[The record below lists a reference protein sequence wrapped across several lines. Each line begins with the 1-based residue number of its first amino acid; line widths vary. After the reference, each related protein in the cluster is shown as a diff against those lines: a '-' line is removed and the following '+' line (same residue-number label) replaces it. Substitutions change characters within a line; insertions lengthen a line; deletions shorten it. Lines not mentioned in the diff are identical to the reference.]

1 MNYSSNKYQN
11 IIIGGGHAGCEAALA
26 SARMGVETLLIT
38 LNIDNIALMPC
49 NPSIGGPAKG
59 HLTREIDALGGEM
72 AKATDKS
79 YIQVRMLNTRKGPA
93 VQALRAQ
100 VDKLEYQNQMRQA
113 LFAQDHLDIKQEIVT
128 EIVYDNEGAV
138 SGVKTIYDSM
148 YSAKSIVITSGTYL
162 KGRII
167 IGGLKT
173 IGGPQGQHSAESL
186 TDSLEKRGIE
196 IGRFKT
202 GTPARV
208 DKRTVDTSKMEL
220 QPSDD
225 KKWSFSFEDIAKQEK
240 MIPCYL
246 TYTNEET
253 HQIIRD
259 NIHRAPLYCGIID
272 SLGPRYCPSIE
283 DKIMRFPDKKSH
295 QIFIE
300 PEGYNS
306 AELYIQGLSTSLPL
320 DVQVEMMHTIAGL
333 EKAEIIRPAYAIEYD
348 YVNPTQLKPTL
359 ELKKVPGLYCAGQ
372 INGTSGYEE
381 AAAQGLLAG
390 INAALKIKG
399 LQEKI
404 LLRSSSYIGVLID
417 DLVTKGTNEPYRMFT
432 ARSEY
437 RLLLRQD
444 NADQRL
450 TAIGHE
456 LGLISE
462 ERFNRFTN
470 KLEKI
475 ETETKRIERIVV
487 GPKVPGIN
495 EYLVSKGSTPITQ
508 GYGLKELLKRPEL
521 GYDIVDE
528 FYPSNTE
535 LSLEVT
541 EQVTLGIKYAGYIQ
555 KQKDQVKRFAKMEKK
570 QLPDDLEYDHIRGL
584 TKEAAQ
590 KLEKMQPASIGQAS
604 RISGISPAD
613 ITVLLVH
620 LEKRKR
626 NDGDTK

>member
-1 MNYSSNKYQN
+1 MTYISNQYQN

-113 LFAQDHLDIKQEIVT
+113 LFSQDHLDIKQEIVT
-128 EIVYDNEGAV
+128 EIVYDKSGAV
-138 SGVKTIYDSM
+138 SGVKTVYDSF
-148 YSAKSIVITSGTYL
+148 YSAKTIVITSGTYL

-167 IGGLKT
+167 IGELKT

-208 DKRTVDTSKMEL
+208 DKRTVNIDKMEL
-220 QPSDD
+220 QPSDE
-225 KKWSFSFEDIAKQEK
+225 KQWSFSFENIVKQK
-240 MIPCYL
+240 QMVPCYL
-246 TYTNEET
+246 TYTNEQT

-300 PEGYNS
+300 PEGYDS
-306 AELYIQGLSTSLPL
+306 SELYIQGLSTSLPL
-320 DVQVEMMHTIAGL
+320 DVQVEMMHTITGL
-333 EKAEIIRPAYAIEYD
+333 ENAEIIRPAYAIEYD
-348 YVNPTQLKPTL
+348 YVNPTQLKATL
-359 ELKKVPGLYCAGQ
+359 ELKEVPGLYCAGQ

-381 AAAQGLLAG
+381 AAAQGLIAG
-390 INAALKIKG
+390 INAALKVKG
-399 LQEKI
+399 LPEKI

-462 ERFNRFTN
+462 ERFGRFKI
-470 KLEKI
+470 KLAEI
-475 ETETKRIERIVV
+475 EEETKRLENIIV

-495 EYLVSKGSTPITQ
+495 EYLISKGSTPITQ

-521 GYDIVDE
+521 GYNIVE
-528 FYPSNTE
+528 QFYPSDRD
-535 LSLEVT
+535 LSQEII

-555 KQKDQVKRFAKMEKK
+555 KQKDQVDRFAKMEKK
-570 QLPDDLEYDHIRGL
+570 QLPDDIDYDSIRGL
-584 TKEAAQ
+584 TREAAQ
-590 KLEKMQPASIGQAS
+590 KLKKMQPASVGQAS

-626 NDGDTK
+626 KDGESK